1 MYVTN
6 YKREVMK
13 DIQQKSNDFGHNF
26 IAGIAKE
33 LDQLDKELNKNNPDN
48 DVIDEL
54 EQSLTECNYG
64 INIVKTIEIIL
75 GGGGP
80 AMKIMYTPATNE
92 QTGNVEILYQ
102 DWGTPW
108 TAAEL
113 STEQYNQLWTYCER
127 YYPEDL
133 LGL

>member
-1 MYVTN
+1 
-6 YKREVMK
+6 MK
-13 DIQQKSNDFGHNF
+13 DIQKKSNEFGHNF
-26 IAGIAKE
+26 IAGVTKE
-33 LDQLDKELNKNNPDN
+33 LDQLDKELNKNNPNN

-54 EQSLTECNYG
+54 EQSLTECHYG

-92 QTGNVEILYQ
+92 HSGNVEILYQ
-102 DWGTPW
+102 DWGTSW
-108 TAAEL
+108 TPAEL
-113 STEQYNQLWTYCER
+113 STEQYNQLWKYCER

-133 LGL
+133 IEL

>member
-1 MYVTN
+1 
-6 YKREVMK
+6 MK
-13 DIQQKSNDFGHNF
+13 DIQKKSNDFGHNF
-26 IAGIAKE
+26 IADITKE
-33 LDQLDKELNKNNPDN
+33 LNQLDKELNKNNPDN

-54 EQSLTECNYG
+54 EESLRECNYG
-64 INIVKTIEIIL
+64 INIIKTIEIIL

-92 QTGNVEILYQ
+92 QSGNVEILYQ
-102 DWGTPW
+102 DWGTLW
-108 TAAEL
+108 TPAEL

-133 LGL
+133 IGL

>member
-1 MYVTN
+1 
-6 YKREVMK
+6 MK

-26 IAGIAKE
+26 IERITKDVDLLNKE
-33 LDQLDKELNKNNPDN
+33 LDKNNPDAN
-48 DVIDEL
+48 LIDEL
-54 EQSLTECNYG
+54 DESLLGNCYG
-64 INIVKTIEIIL
+64 IKVIKTIEIIL

-80 AMKIMYTPATNE
+80 AMKIMYTPQTNE
-92 QTGNVEILYQ
+92 QTGNVEILFQ

-108 TAAEL
+108 TPADL

-133 LGL
+133 IEL

>member
-1 MYVTN
+1 
-6 YKREVMK
+6 MK
-13 DIQQKSNDFGHNF
+13 DIQKESNDFGHNF
-26 IAGIAKE
+26 IAGITKE
-33 LDQLDKELNKNNPDN
+33 LDQLDKELNKNNPDD

-54 EQSLTECNYG
+54 EQSLLECHYG

-80 AMKIMYTPATNE
+80 AMKIMYTPSTNE
-92 QTGNVEILYQ
+92 QSGNVEILYQ
-102 DWGTPW
+102 DWGTSW
-108 TAAEL
+108 TPAEL

-133 LGL
+133 IEL

>member
-1 MYVTN
+1 
-6 YKREVMK
+6 MK
-13 DIQQKSNDFGHNF
+13 NIQEKSNDFGHNF
-26 IAGIAKE
+26 IAGITKE

-92 QTGNVEILYQ
+92 QSGNVEILYQ
-102 DWGTPW
+102 DWGTSW
-108 TAAEL
+108 TPAEL

-133 LGL
+133 IEL

>member
-1 MYVTN
+1 
-6 YKREVMK
+6 MK
-13 DIQQKSNDFGHNF
+13 NIQQQSNDFGHTF
-26 IAGIAKE
+26 IKGITKE

-48 DVIDEL
+48 NVIDEL
-54 EQSLTECNYG
+54 EESLRDNNYG
-64 INIVKTIEIIL
+64 VKVVKTIEIIL

-80 AMKIMYTPATNE
+80 AMKIMYTPETNE
-92 QTGNVEILYQ
+92 QSGNVEILFQ

-127 YYPEDL
+127 YYPLEL
-133 LGL
+133 FEL

>member
-1 MYVTN
+1 MNVTN

-54 EQSLTECNYG
+54 EQSLTEFNYG
-64 INIVKTIEIIL
+64 
-75 GGGGP
+75 
-80 AMKIMYTPATNE
+80 MKIMYTPATNE

>member
-1 MYVTN
+1 
-6 YKREVMK
+6 MK
-13 DIQQKSNDFGHNF
+13 DIQKESNDFGHNF
-26 IAGIAKE
+26 IARITKE
-33 LDQLDKELNKNNPDN
+33 LDQLDKELNKENPDN

-54 EQSLTECNYG
+54 EQSLIECHYG

-75 GGGGP
+75 GGGGS

-92 QTGNVEILYQ
+92 HSGNVEILYQ
-102 DWGTPW
+102 DWGTSW
-108 TAAEL
+108 TPAEL

-133 LGL
+133 IEL

>member
-1 MYVTN
+1 
-6 YKREVMK
+6 MK
-13 DIQQKSNDFGHNF
+13 DIQKRSNDFGHNF
-26 IAGIAKE
+26 IKGITKE
-33 LDQLDKELNKNNPDN
+33 LDQLDQEINKDNPDN
-48 DVIDEL
+48 NVIDEL
-54 EQSLTECNYG
+54 EYSLRDNNYG
-64 INIVKTIEIIL
+64 VKVIKTIEIIL

-80 AMKIMYTPATNE
+80 GMKIMYTPETNE
-92 QTGNVEILYQ
+92 QSGKIEILFQ

-133 LGL
+133 IEL

>member
-1 MYVTN
+1 
-6 YKREVMK
+6 MK
-13 DIQQKSNDFGHNF
+13 DIQKESNDFGHNF
-26 IAGIAKE
+26 IARITKE

-92 QTGNVEILYQ
+92 QSGNVEILYQ
-102 DWGTPW
+102 DWGTSW
-108 TAAEL
+108 TPAEL

-133 LGL
+133 IEL

>member
-1 MYVTN
+1 
-6 YKREVMK
+6 MK
-13 DIQQKSNDFGHNF
+13 NIQEKSNDFGHNF
-26 IAGIAKE
+26 IAGVTKE

-54 EQSLTECNYG
+54 EQSLTECHYG
-64 INIVKTIEIIL
+64 INIVKTIQIYL

-92 QTGNVEILYQ
+92 QSGNVEILYQ

-108 TAAEL
+108 TPAEL
-113 STEQYNQLWTYCER
+113 STEQYNQLWKYCER

-133 LGL
+133 IEL

>member
-1 MYVTN
+1 
-6 YKREVMK
+6 MK
-13 DIQQKSNDFGHNF
+13 DIQKESNDFGHNF
-26 IAGIAKE
+26 IAGITKE

-92 QTGNVEILYQ
+92 QSGNVEILYQ
-102 DWGTPW
+102 DWGTSW
-108 TAAEL
+108 TPAEL

-133 LGL
+133 IEL

>member
-1 MYVTN
+1 
-6 YKREVMK
+6 MK
-13 DIQQKSNDFGHNF
+13 DIQKESNDFGHNF
-26 IAGIAKE
+26 IARITKE
-33 LDQLDKELNKNNPDN
+33 LDQLDKELNKENPDN

-54 EQSLTECNYG
+54 EQSLIECHYG

-92 QTGNVEILYQ
+92 QSGNVEILYQ

-108 TAAEL
+108 TPAEL

-133 LGL
+133 IEL

>member
-1 MYVTN
+1 
-6 YKREVMK
+6 MK
-13 DIQQKSNDFGHNF
+13 DIQKKSNDFGHNF
-26 IAGIAKE
+26 IAGITRE
-33 LDQLDKELNKNNPDN
+33 LDQLDKELGKDKPDN

-64 INIVKTIEIIL
+64 IKIVKTIEIIL

-80 AMKIMYTPATNE
+80 AMKIMYTPANDK
-92 QTGNVEILYQ
+92 QSGNVEILYQ

-108 TAAEL
+108 TPAEL

-133 LGL
+133 IGL

>member
-1 MYVTN
+1 
-6 YKREVMK
+6 MK
-13 DIQQKSNDFGHNF
+13 NIQEKSNDFGHNF
-26 IAGIAKE
+26 IAGVTKE

-54 EQSLTECNYG
+54 EQSLIECHYG

-92 QTGNVEILYQ
+92 QSGNVEILYQ
-102 DWGTPW
+102 DWGTSW
-108 TAAEL
+108 TPAEL

-133 LGL
+133 IEL